1 MGRRSGAYQTTAAI
15 PTQPSAC
22 FRVIRRFLFPPA
34 WDLVASRRPLQ
45 NRLPAASLLLLLS
58 PPRRVRS
65 LPELPQ
71 LVSLLLC
78 QPGRLCVLRP
88 AAGFSLLRAP
98 SWPESGVPR
107 AGCILPSAALG
118 KISLTPC
125 HPPSNVSRK
134 KKTIPLRD
142 HAASDADGF
151 PSFMCGLTRFL

>member
-107 AGCILPSAALG
+107 AGCFFP
-118 KISLTPC
+118 P
-125 HPPSNVSRK
+125 PPS
-134 KKTIPLRD
+134 
-142 HAASDADGF
+142 G
-151 PSFMCGLTRFL
+151 RFLSRPAIPRRACPEKRPFPCATTRRLTQTDSPRSCAA